1 MHKQP
6 ITAPA
11 FWAGVWRSLSW
22 CLESVMLWAV
32 AWHYGLCEIW
42 RQVCQWFRFA
52 LRLCS
57 WSRILAP
64 GNSMQADLH
73 TPRFPYV
80 LIICSLPVLLFAT
93 LFSFSFCCIFICTNP
108 KQILLMSARSSFYWG
123 MNSFLVTPSMCCVQG
138 GPQFR
143 LSVSGAKNE
152 PKTSSLHLLVLIMT
166 IFPFLVCWW
175 KSSKPQAS
183 TLTWQSRPSSAFEG
197 GNYPAISCCH
207 TTQCARFWVS
217 SSTSKCLAKG

>member
-1 MHKQP
+1 LHKQRL
-6 ITAPA
+6 TAPA

-80 LIICSLPVLLFAT
+80 LIICSLPVLFVCNAFFLFLLLYFHMHKPQT
-93 LFSFSFCCIFICTNP
+93 NLVNVCT
-108 KQILLMSARSSFYWG
+108 Q
-123 MNSFLVTPSMCCVQG
+123 
-138 GPQFR
+138 
-143 LSVSGAKNE
+143 
-152 PKTSSLHLLVLIMT
+152 LVLLRNEQ
-166 IFPFLVCWW
+166 FLGDTFDVLCSRGPPI
-175 KSSKPQAS
+175 SSRSFRCQK
-183 TLTWQSRPSSAFEG
+183 R
-197 GNYPAISCCH
+197 
-207 TTQCARFWVS
+207 TQN
-217 SSTSKCLAKG
+217 